1 MQLKAHKFR
10 ILLNITDLS
19 LHLSD
24 AVILKNINLN
34 INKGETV
41 ALIGQSGAGKTMT
54 AYALMNLLPANAL
67 MTGTVLLNGQ
77 NLQDAD
83 MTQIRGNKIAM
94 IFQHPQHAFNPLH
107 TIGSQIAE
115 SLWIHQ
121 RITAKN
127 ATNMIADHL
136 LQVGLHYPFAIMQK
150 YPHQLSGGQCQ
161 RAMIAMA
168 LINKPDLLIA
178 DEPTTALDA
187 ILQHQILDLL
197 LALQAKH
204 QMSCLFITHHIGIA
218 KKMAHK
224 LAVIEKGEII
234 EEVAVNKG
242 APIKLQTAY
251 GKQLIDALPNSDTPN
266 NQTISTQ
273 ICLQVKQLTVRYTPA
288 KNQANIKACDNIS
301 LTVKQGETLGIV
313 GKSGSGKSTLAQAIL
328 RILPE
333 NTQQTSEIWL
343 GDEKLNFLSHKQL
356 KALRRHIQL
365 LFQQPIAALPP
376 HLQVADIIAEAPD
389 LQKLWHNKAERIQKI
404 TAMMAQMGL
413 DENLLTRY
421 PHQLSGGQA
430 QRVALARALMLKPKL
445 LILDEPTA
453 ALDMV
458 HQAQII
464 ALLKQLQTEL
474 QLSYLFISHDIAL
487 IQNIAHH
494 IIVIDD
500 GAIIESSSNSAL
512 FQNPTHQITKQLID
526 ASKFT

>member
-1 MQLKAHKFR
+1 M
-10 ILLNITDLS
+10 LNITDLS
-19 LHLSD
+19 LHLS
-24 AVILKNINLN
+24 ANKFVHAILQNITLT
-34 INKGETV
+34 INKGETL

-54 AYALMNLLPANAL
+54 AYALMNLLPADAIMSGNIE
-67 MTGTVLLNGQ
+67 LNGQ
-77 NLQDAD
+77 NLQHED

-107 TIGSQIAE
+107 TIGTQIAE

-121 RITAKN
+121 RITSPDAPHI
-127 ATNMIADHL
+127 IADQL
-136 LQVGLHYPFAIMQK
+136 LQVGLRYPFDIMQK

-187 ILQHQILDLL
+187 VLQHQILDLL
-197 LALQAKH
+197 LFLQAKH

-218 KKMAHK
+218 KKMAHR

-234 EEVAVNKG
+234 EQSINKG
-242 APIKLQTAY
+242 AGIKLKTAY
-251 GKQLIDALPNSDTPN
+251 GKQLIDALPHSKTPHHKS
-266 NQTISTQ
+266 ISTQ
-273 ICLQVKQLTVRYTPA
+273 ICLQVNQLNVRYH
-288 KNQANIKACDNIS
+288 QASTKACDNIN
-301 LTVKQGETLGIV
+301 LIVKQGETLGIV

-333 NTQQTSEIWL
+333 NTQQTGEIWL
-343 GDEKLNFLSHKQL
+343 GDKNINALSNKQL
-356 KALRRHIQL
+356 KPLRRHMQL

-376 HLQVADIIAEAPD
+376 HMQIADIIAEAPD
-389 LQKLWHNKAERIQKI
+389 LQKLWHNKTERQQKI

-413 DENLLTRY
+413 DSTLENRY

-430 QRVALARALMLKPKL
+430 QRIALARALMLQPKL

-464 ALLKQLQTEL
+464 ALLKQLQAEL
-474 QLSYLFISHDIAL
+474 KLSYLFISHDIAL
-487 IQNIAHH
+487 IQSIAHH

-500 GAIIESSSNSAL
+500 GAIIEKNANPAL
-512 FQNPTHQITKQLID
+512 FQNPAHEITKQLIE
-526 ASKFT
+526 ASSFT

>member
-1 MQLKAHKFR
+1 M
-10 ILLNITDLS
+10 IL
-19 LHLSD
+19 H
-24 AVILKNINLN
+24 NINLT
-34 INKGETV
+34 INKGETL
-41 ALIGQSGAGKTMT
+41 ALIGQSGAGKTMC
-54 AYALMNLLPANAL
+54 AYALMNLLPADAVIS
-67 MTGTVLLNGQ
+67 GTIELNGQ
-77 NLQDAD
+77 NLQDCD

-107 TIGSQIAE
+107 RIGTQIAE

-121 RITAKN
+121 RITSTEAVN
-127 ATNMIADHL
+127 IIADQL
-136 LQVGLHYPFAIMQK
+136 LQVGLQYPFDIMQK

-197 LALQAKH
+197 LLLQAKH

-218 KKMAHK
+218 KKLAHR
-224 LAVIEKGEII
+224 LAVIENGKII
-234 EEVAVNKG
+234 EQSINKG
-242 APIKLQTAY
+242 ARINLKTAY
-251 GKQLIDALPNSDTPN
+251 GKRLIDALPADETPN
-266 NQTISTQ
+266 HKSIGTQ
-273 ICLQVKQLTVRYTPA
+273 ICLQVNQLNVRYHQT
-288 KNQANIKACDNIS
+288 KIKACDNIS
-301 LTVKQGETLGIV
+301 LTVRQGETLGIV

-333 NTQQTSEIWL
+333 NTQQQGEILL
-343 GDEKLNFLSHKQL
+343 GDNNLNALSSKKLKPQKL
-356 KALRRHIQL
+356 KILRRHIQL

-376 HLQVADIIAEAPD
+376 HMQIADIIAEAPD
-389 LQKLWHNKAERIQKI
+389 LQKLWHDKAERQQKI
-404 TAMMAQMGL
+404 TTMMAQMGL
-413 DENLLTRY
+413 DDALKNRY

-430 QRVALARALMLKPKL
+430 QRVALARALMLQPKL

-464 ALLKQLQTEL
+464 ALLKEL
-474 QLSYLFISHDIAL
+474 QAELKLSYLFISHDIAL
-487 IQNIAHH
+487 IQTIAHH

-500 GAIIESSSNSAL
+500 GAIIEKGANPAL
-512 FQNPTHQITKQLID
+512 FQNPTHDVTKQLIK
-526 ASKFT
+526 ASMLT

>member
-1 MQLKAHKFR
+1 MLK
-10 ILLNITDLS
+10 ITDLS
-19 LHLSD
+19 LHL
-24 AVILKNINLN
+24 ANNAILKNINLN

-41 ALIGQSGAGKTMT
+41 ALIGQSGAGKTMC

-67 MTGTVLLNGQ
+67 MTGTITLNGL
-77 NLQDAD
+77 NLHDTD

-127 ATNMIADHL
+127 ASNMIAEQL

-197 LALQAKH
+197 LSLQAKH

-224 LAVIEKGEII
+224 LAVIEKGAII
-234 EEVAVNKG
+234 EKIGIEQSVIKG
-242 APIKLQTAY
+242 APIKLKTAY
-251 GKQLIDALPNSDTPN
+251 GKQLIDAQINNELPNNDT
-266 NQTISTQ
+266 IGTQ
-273 ICLQVKQLTVRYTPA
+273 ICLQVKQLTVRYTQA
-288 KNQANIKACDNIS
+288 KTQANKKACDNIN
-301 LTVKQGETLGIV
+301 LMIKQGETLGIV

-328 RILPE
+328 KILPE
-333 NTQQTSEIWL
+333 NTHQTGEIWL
-343 GDEKLNFLSHKQL
+343 GDNNLNALSSKQL
-356 KALRRHIQL
+356 KYKQLKLLRSDIQL

-389 LQKLWHNKAERIQKI
+389 LQKLWHNKLERAKKI
-404 TAMMAQMGL
+404 TAMMIQMGL
-413 DENLLTRY
+413 DKTLAMRY

-464 ALLKQLQTEL
+464 SLLKQLQAEF

-487 IQNIAHH
+487 IQSIAHH

-500 GAIIESSSNSAL
+500 GAIIESGANPDL
-512 FQNPTHQITKQLID
+512 FKNPKHQITKQLIS
-526 ASKFT
+526 ASNFM